1 MEYRQL
7 LSLYTDLT
15 LLSLPPQPGERGGCM
30 SSYDRASAYDA
41 TCDTYLHWDANE
53 DGGGFIRQ
61 NADGSIVAFEQQGPG
76 CIFRTWSA
84 LPEHGHI
91 RIFIDDALEPVIDM
105 PFFDLFEKQPG
116 DIPPLNL
123 SELSLRLSRGRNC
136 WLPIPYQKY
145 CRIELCEGWGA
156 YYHFTYRAFPKGT
169 VMPCLT
175 DGFTTEG
182 LMALAE
188 LDRRLYD
195 RELDDME
202 ATPFEA
208 VLPAG
213 QAGTLV
219 ALEGAGAIE
228 RLCFLPRAF
237 GKSRDD
243 ALSGLQLQI
252 FWDGS
257 AEAAVDCPL
266 GAFFGSDDQLS
277 PYSSLPMSVHKELL
291 TCRFVMPYSQGARVV
306 LVNRTTTSL
315 RVAGEVAV
323 AACPDASSRL
333 RFHALYHHG
342 MTDGLTPADFAP
354 GGQRFPDWPM
364 LQAVGQGRFC
374 GVHLCIDNRWN
385 EPDAAPESWWYG
397 KWDKKSIDWW
407 WGEGDEKFFVD
418 GEKFPSTFGTGSEDY
433 IGYAWAAE
441 PPFAKFQSP
450 FAVMNRMPLTGNGV
464 TCVSRFHIADNVPFF
479 KQFQAFIEKYKQDS
493 WGNGNCCLYACVP
506 YWYQSEDTKGTPQA

>member
-15 LLSLPPQPGERGGCM
+15 LLSLPPQRGERGGCM
-30 SSYDRASAYDA
+30 SSYDRASAYDVTRDA
-41 TCDTYLHWDANE
+41 YLHWDANE

-61 NADGSIVAFEQQGPG
+61 NDDGSIVAFEQQGPG

-169 VMPCLT
+169 VMPRLT

-228 RLCFLPRAF
+228 RAYASCLAPLAKAGMMRFRACSCKSF
-237 GKSRDD
+237 GT
-243 ALSGLQLQI
+243 
-252 FWDGS
+252 
-257 AEAAVDCPL
+257 AAPKPPWT
-266 GAFFGSDDQLS
+266 A
-277 PYSSLPMSVHKELL
+277 PWARSL
-291 TCRFVMPYSQGARVV
+291 AA
-306 LVNRTTTSL
+306 TTSYRHTAPCPCPFTRSCL
-315 RVAGEVAV
+315 HAV
-323 AACPDASSRL
+323 S
-333 RFHALYHHG
+333 
-342 MTDGLTPADFAP
+342 
-354 GGQRFPDWPM
+354 
-364 LQAVGQGRFC
+364 
-374 GVHLCIDNRWN
+374 
-385 EPDAAPESWWYG
+385 
-397 KWDKKSIDWW
+397 
-407 WGEGDEKFFVD
+407 
-418 GEKFPSTFGTGSEDY
+418 
-433 IGYAWAAE
+433 
-441 PPFAKFQSP
+441 
-450 FAVMNRMPLTGNGV
+450 
-464 TCVSRFHIADNVPFF
+464 
-479 KQFQAFIEKYKQDS
+479 
-493 WGNGNCCLYACVP
+493 
-506 YWYQSEDTKGTPQA
+506 